1 LLPPFDPAHQSLLT
15 VLHLSILDLF
25 LIESTVIETMEP
37 LNHHSLLIAHHFPPY
52 NPLIRF

>member
-1 LLPPFDPAHQSLLT
+1 LLPPFDPAHQSLLA

-25 LIESTVIETMEP
+25 LFVSTVIETMEP
-37 LNHHSLLIAHHFPPY
+37 ADYYSPMIDRRFPPY